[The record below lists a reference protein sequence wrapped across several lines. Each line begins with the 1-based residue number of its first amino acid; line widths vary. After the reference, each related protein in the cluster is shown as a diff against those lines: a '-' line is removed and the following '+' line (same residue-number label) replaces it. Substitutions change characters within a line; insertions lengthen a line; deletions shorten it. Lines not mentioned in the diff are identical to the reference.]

1 MKKLMITMVAALA
14 SGWLW
19 AKGVE
24 QVSVVE
30 NEITT
35 ISVPF
40 GIKGYTPS
48 NKDVARIEAISDTA
62 LRVTALKRGRCDLEV
77 RGDKGLEQK
86 FEITVLGDL
95 ATVLDTLTSELDQV
109 QEVRARIVGNSIRID
124 GEIGSIGKWE
134 YLMKV
139 LKGYGSS
146 VRNFATF
153 APGPEIL
160 LRMKETL
167 QQAGF
172 EVVFQPLGADRK
184 AWKAKTIALALN
196 KQTRIMSV
204 QGKVYTPEQQKL
216 VMNCLASERW
226 LSLKL
231 DDVSDPEDYR
241 IRSMIDVF
249 VDKPKIRLSVA
260 YMAIGESDLKKIG
273 NPVASS
279 TTGPGVLSLNGTF
292 DVLRDFITGFQGRG
306 TGDGRNLQSS
316 VGATLGLTARFIKNN
331 GISRISDTGY
341 TMLESWSE
349 KGATF
354 KSGGTMFVRPVSVQG
369 SGTLAMS
376 VNTDLKE
383 IPYGFQLNVK
393 GGLLSSE
400 AVDVDID
407 FMRSIVTHTDNET
420 YDRKED
426 SSQQKITLPIGRTT
440 FLGGVKMIDDDR
452 VSPSG
457 LPILRNT
464 PMLNWFVADSGTEI
478 SDRRLVIMVCP
489 EIIDGSRDG
498 SLKADEE
505 VNIPV
510 TTEGVKTTEQREE
523 EKKPFSGFWY
533 WLNWFTF

>member
-48 NKDVARIEAISDTA
+48 NKDVARIEAISDTS
-62 LRVTALKRGRCDLEV
+62 LRVTALKRGRCDLEI

-95 ATVLDTLTSELDQV
+95 ATVLDTLSSELDQV

-134 YLMKV
+134 YLTKV

-172 EVVFQPLGADRK
+172 EVVFQQLGADRK

-231 DDVSDPEDYR
+231 DDVADAEDHR
-241 IRSMIDVF
+241 IRGMVDVF
-249 VDKPKIRLSVA
+249 VDRPQIRLSVA
-260 YMAIGESDLKKIG
+260 YMAIGEDDLKKIG
-273 NPVASS
+273 NPLAADSN
-279 TTGPGVLSLNGTF
+279 GDGVLNLGGAFSIVRNM
-292 DVLRDFITGFQGRG
+292 VTGFDGQRDG
-306 TGDGRNLQSS
+306 TASI
-316 VGATLGLTARFIKNN
+316 GASLGVTAKFFKNH

-341 TMLESWSE
+341 TVMESWG
-349 KGATF
+349 KDGAKF
-354 KSGGTMFVRPVSVQG
+354 KHGGTMFVKQMDMSNG
-369 SGTLAMS
+369 GGGTTMMMG
-376 VNTDLKE
+376 NIELKE
-383 IPYGFQLNVK
+383 IPYGFQFETK
-393 GGLLSSE
+393 GGLTDGD
-400 AVDVDID
+400 AVDMD
-407 FMRSIVTHTDNET
+407 FTFTMSRVLVLDGEQKGN
-420 YDRKED
+420 YDRVED
-426 SSQQKITLPIGRTT
+426 QTQQKVTLELGKTT
-440 FLGGVKMIDDDR
+440 FLSGFKGLIDER
-452 VSPSG
+452 TSPSG

-464 PMLNWFVADSGTEI
+464 PLLNWFVADSGTKIE
-478 SDRRLVIMVCP
+478 DRKLVIMICP
-489 EIIDGSRDG
+489 EIVDNTRAEN
-498 SLKADEE
+498 LKATEE
-505 VNIPV
+505 INLPTV
-510 TTEGVKTTEQREE
+510 TEGAKSSEQREE
-523 EKKPFSGFWY
+523 EQKPFSGFWY
-533 WLNWFTF
+533 WLNWFVF

>member
-48 NKDVARIEAISDTA
+48 NKDVARIEAISDTS
-62 LRVTALKRGRCDLEV
+62 LRVTALRRGRCDLEV

-109 QEVRARIVGNSIRID
+109 QEVRARIVGNTIRID
-124 GEIGSIGKWE
+124 GEIGSISKWE

-139 LKGYGSS
+139 LRGYGSS

-172 EVVFQPLGADRK
+172 EVVFQQLGADRR

-231 DDVSDPEDYR
+231 DDVADSEDYR

-273 NPVASS
+273 NPVAADSS
-279 TTGPGVLSLNGTF
+279 GFGVLSLDGTFGVVRDFLTGFTRDNGTA
-292 DVLRDFITGFQGRG
+292 
-306 TGDGRNLQSS
+306 N
-316 VGATLGLTARFIKNN
+316 VGASLGVTARFFKNN

-341 TMLESWSE
+341 TMMESWSE
-349 KGATF
+349 KGAKF
-354 KSGGTMFVRPVSVQG
+354 KSGGTLFVRTISSDQNKGGGASINVSVE
-369 SGTLAMS
+369 TE
-376 VNTDLKE
+376 LKE
-383 IPYGFQLNVK
+383 IPYGFELDVK
-393 GGLLSSE
+393 GGLVDGE
-400 AVDVDID
+400 MVDVDVE
-407 FMRSIVTHTDNET
+407 FKKSAVMKTDVDA

-426 SSQQKITLPIGRTT
+426 ISQQKITLPIGRTT
-440 FLGGVKMIDDDR
+440 FLGGVKMIEDER
-452 VSPSG
+452 TSPSG
-457 LPILRNT
+457 LPIFRNT
-464 PMLNWFVADSGTEI
+464 PLLNWFVADSGTEI

-498 SLKADEE
+498 NLKADEE